1 VAHAA
6 ARRRPHRR
14 PGVAAAGS
22 EPVALKL
29 GCRLM
34 FAIDDLNGLEALM
47 PSISSE
53 IAAQA
58 ISNTPR
64 KEELCPR
71 SS

>member
-1 VAHAA
+1 MFDVEDLE
-6 ARRRPHRR
+6 
-14 PGVAAAGS
+14 G
-22 EPVALKL
+22 LK
-29 GCRLM
+29 
-34 FAIDDLNGLEALM
+34 ALM